1 VNCQDLLEQLSEYL
15 DRETRE
21 ELCREIEEH
30 LDKCHDCRIIVDQ
43 TRKTIL
49 LYQADQQIELT
60 GLMSAS
66 TKLQSVLVREY
77 RDGKDSPV
85 D

>member
-1 VNCQDLLEQLSEYL
+1 VNCQDLLDQLSEYL

-30 LDKCHDCRIIVDQ
+30 LDKCHDCRVVVDQ
-43 TRKTIL
+43 TRRTIL
-49 LYQADQQIELT
+49 LYQADQPMDLP
-60 GLMSAS
+60 GLMAAS
-66 TKLQSVLVREY
+66 TRLQTLLAKEY
-77 RDGKDSPV
+77 GEPKDRPV

>member
-1 VNCQDLLEQLSEYL
+1 MNCQDLLEQLSEYL

-60 GLMSAS
+60 GFMTAS
-66 TKLQSVLVREY
+66 TKLQSMLAREY
-77 RDGKDSPV
+77 GDGKESPV

>member
-1 VNCQDLLEQLSEYL
+1 MNCQDLLDQLSEYL

-30 LDKCHDCRIIVDQ
+30 LTNCHDCRVVVDQ

-49 LYQADQQIELT
+49 LYQADQQIEFS
-60 GLMSAS
+60 GLMTAS
-66 TKLQSVLVREY
+66 TRLQSLLAREY
-77 RDGKDSPV
+77 QDGKDSPA

>member
-1 VNCQDLLEQLSEYL
+1 MNCQDLLEQLSEYL

-30 LDKCHDCRIIVDQ
+30 LDKCTDCRIIVDQ

-60 GLMSAS
+60 GLMTASAR
-66 TKLQSVLVREY
+66 LQSVLVREY
-77 RDGKDSPV
+77 RDDNESPV

>member
-15 DRETRE
+15 DRETRD

-30 LDKCHDCRIIVDQ
+30 LGKCHDCRIIVDQ
-43 TRKTIL
+43 TRKTIM
-49 LYQADQQIELT
+49 LYQSDQQIELT
-60 GLMSAS
+60 GFMTAS
-66 TKLQSVLVREY
+66 TKLQSMLAREY
-77 RDGKDSPV
+77 GENESPV

>member
-1 VNCQDLLEQLSEYL
+1 
-15 DRETRE
+15 
-21 ELCREIEEH
+21 
-30 LDKCHDCRIIVDQ
+30 VDQ

-60 GLMSAS
+60 GLMTASAR
-66 TKLQSVLVREY
+66 LQSVLVREY
-77 RDGKDSPV
+77 RDDNESPV